1 MLYMN
6 PGFKKWFS
14 VIGSS
19 SSITETANTTR
30 TKTGT
35 AFYNRSENNYILLDF
50 PTSREIFCKF
60 DFYYE
65 RNSTNYIYFGEF
77 ASSSEPYNGLYIY
90 LSGGTLRF
98 LKYVKGT
105 WSRIFEGQNAN
116 DFGFKNNSI
125 NSAVFHLKWAD
136 SDNGVLDLSIN
147 DYSFDSMESSD
158 LIPYNNSKV
167 KFTFRTDYFPYISN
181 VVISDET
188 VSIKEQLVPL
198 QISGVDTD
206 MNFDSDTG
214 IYTASAVNQSLLAS
228 VNVTDLIADFGGSSK
243 VTGVAVVGNPAYRTA
258 EGLANFTALTNKNNI
273 VTEHGAANIP
283 TVSDSVV
290 ANSFKVATDTTI
302 ADLQSMQIGFK
313 VGE

>member
-1 MLYMN
+1 MRYMN
-6 PGFKKWFS
+6 PGFKDWFS
-14 VIGSS
+14 VIGSKS
-19 SSITETANTTR
+19 YLAETTNATK

-50 PTSREIFCKF
+50 PASKEILCKF

-65 RNSTNYIYFGEF
+65 RNSTNAIYLGEF
-77 ASSSEPYNGLYIY
+77 ANSSEPYNGLYIH
-90 LSGGTLRF
+90 LSSGNLRF
-98 LKYVKGT
+98 LKYVKDT

-136 SDNGVLDLSIN
+136 SDNGVLDLMIN
-147 DYSFDSMESSD
+147 DYSFDSMESAD
-158 LIPYNNSKV
+158 LTPYSSNV
-167 KFTFRTDYFPYISN
+167 KFTFRTNSDPYISN
-181 VVISDET
+181 VIISDET

-206 MNFDSDTG
+206 MTFDSETG
-214 IYTASAVNQSLLAS
+214 IYTASEVNQSLLAS
-228 VNVTDLIADFGGSSK
+228 VNVADLISDFGGSSK

-258 EGLANFTALTNKNNI
+258 EGLATFTALTKKNNI
-273 VTEHGAANIP
+273 VTEHSAANIP
-283 TVSDSVV
+283 TDSDSVV
-290 ANSFKVATDTTI
+290 ANSFKIDSNTTI
-302 ADLQSMQIGFK
+302 TDLQSMQIGFK